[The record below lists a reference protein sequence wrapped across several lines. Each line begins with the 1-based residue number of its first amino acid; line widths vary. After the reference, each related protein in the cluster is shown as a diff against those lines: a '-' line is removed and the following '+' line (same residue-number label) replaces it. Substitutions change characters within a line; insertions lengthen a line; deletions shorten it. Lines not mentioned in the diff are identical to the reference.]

1 MPLSDEQQFELDQ
14 FKKEVEIR
22 NPSDFLQFGANYFN
36 QRLEVQRKFIKK
48 QEELS
53 LSKGIVLFPPMSQH
67 DSISL
72 TSPQMV
78 NSRSQS
84 RTSVSFSN
92 PNFGSNS
99 KMTFSTATSKN
110 SNRIESKDPLAKNSN
125 NENSAFKPSF
135 DIDDDPISNTNVNTN
150 NPQASIKA
158 PVPHSATKVNTTIC
172 PPPASPAAAPAPSS
186 SSPSTSESP
195 TSVIQSSSN
204 TCTFNNNIFKGGF
217 NIGQESSRKRINSP
231 LDPFDPT
238 TKRKSTPPP
247 NLTSDVSSTDSILQ
261 QQQQLSHPIP
271 SRFNAER
278 RTSVSGETL
287 QPAHFDDWTPEH
299 YKEKTESQLKRL
311 EKSIGKNFLFNRLD
325 SDSKKLVINCLEEKH
340 VKANDVIIKQ
350 GDEGDY
356 FYIVEEGNVEFY
368 VNDVRVSTSGPG
380 SSFGELALMYNN
392 PRAATVVATTDCVL
406 WALDRLTF
414 RKILL
419 GSSFKK
425 RVLYDDLL
433 KSIPVLQKLTTY
445 ERSKLADALDTQY
458 FEPNQIIIREGDRG
472 ENFYLIEYG
481 EVQVIKEGK
490 GVLTTLGK
498 GDYFGE
504 LALLKDIP
512 RQATIKT
519 TKKTKVATLGK
530 SGFQRLLGPV
540 VEVLKLNDPT
550 R

>member
-1 MPLSDEQQFELDQ
+1 MPLSEEQQFELDQ
-14 FKKEVEIR
+14 FKKEVELR

-72 TSPQMV
+72 TSPQMI

-84 RTSVSFSN
+84 RTSITFSN
-92 PNFGSNS
+92 PNFGSSS
-99 KMTFSTATSKN
+99 KLSLSKTTTVAAASKN
-110 SNRIESKDPLAKNSN
+110 NSRSESEDPLAKTPD
-125 NENSAFKPSF
+125 NENLLFKPSF
-135 DIDDDPISNTNVNTN
+135 ATDEDPISNISISTN
-150 NPQASIKA
+150 NSQVSIKA
-158 PVPHSATKVNTTIC
+158 PV
-172 PPPASPAAAPAPSS
+172 PAPSS
-186 SSPSTSESP
+186 SSPITSGSP
-195 TSVIQSSSN
+195 ISITQNSSN
-204 TCTFNNNIFKGGF
+204 PSTFNNNIFKGGF
-217 NIGQESSRKRINSP
+217 NIGQEASRKRINSP
-231 LDPFDPT
+231 LDPSDPT

-247 NLTSDVSSTDSILQ
+247 NSSSDISSNDNNSKQ
-261 QQQQLSHPIP
+261 QQQQQQEVFHPIP

-287 QPAHFDDWTPEH
+287 QPSHFDNWTPEN
-299 YKEKTESQLKRL
+299 YKEKTEAQLKRL

-325 SDSKKLVINCLEEKH
+325 PDSKKLVINCLEEKH
-340 VKANDVIIKQ
+340 VEANDIIIKQ

-356 FYIVEEGNVEFY
+356 FYIVEDGNVEFY

-392 PRAATVVATTDCVL
+392 PRAATVVATTDCIL
-406 WALDRLTF
+406 WTLDRLTF

-458 FEPNQIIIREGDRG
+458 FNSNEIIIREGDRG

-490 GVLTTLGK
+490 GVIATLGK

-504 LALLKDIP
+504 LALLKDVP

-519 TKKTKVATLGK
+519 TKRTKVATLGK